1 MDESLLEKIKYL
13 NGQLAL
19 NAFFIK
25 SLEAEIERLREVL
38 KKTLD
43 VARRNELGDYIQSAE
58 AALQQKDQGQ

>member
-1 MDESLLEKIKYL
+1 MDIVKRVRLHWPDMTFE
-13 NGQLAL
+13 LAEEV
-19 NAFFIK
+19 AD
-25 SLEAEIERLREVL
+25 EIERLREVL